1 MIKTKHD
8 LSAGVAI
15 LNLDE
20 MISAAQIAVS
30 FARMDLERS
39 IGDVQQ
45 KHFKNDQM
53 GAVFATQH
61 LAETAEGLR
70 KLQINYH
77 YLLEAK
83 YREIKIKVDNL
94 ADL

>member
-8 LSAGVAI
+8 LNASVAT

-20 MISAAQIAVS
+20 MIDAAQIAIS

-39 IGDVQQ
+39 VNELQQ
-45 KHFKNDQM
+45 RHFKNDQM
-53 GAVFATQH
+53 GAVFATQR

-83 YREIKIKVDNL
+83 NREIQIKKD
-94 ADL
+94 